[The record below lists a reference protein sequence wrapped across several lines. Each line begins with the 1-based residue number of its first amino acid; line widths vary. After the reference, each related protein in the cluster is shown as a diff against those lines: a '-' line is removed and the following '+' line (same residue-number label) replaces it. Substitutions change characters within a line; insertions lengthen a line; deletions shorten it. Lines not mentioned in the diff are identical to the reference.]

1 MSHDFDGIMR
11 VRHGS
16 PTFTARKHLPWEAD
30 RELLQS
36 ILNLA
41 PVSVFVKDRMGRL
54 QFMSS
59 AAAEFTG
66 ICPEH
71 AIGKDSSALFPADI
85 AAKVV
90 SADWMVLDTG
100 EAQSLVFE
108 DVRSGSLR
116 VYSLVERPLRDEKG
130 RMDGILGTMHDVTE
144 QWNAEQALLAVND
157 KLQGIVTAVPAAV
170 VALDLDLRVK
180 SWNPAAEQIFGWTEG
195 EVIGSYPP
203 FIPEYE
209 RELTCERMRQSLN
222 GASYFDVE
230 CRRVRKDGTQIDMRL
245 CSAPLHDAHGVIN
258 GIIGIFSDITYQKDV
273 ERALQAVNGS
283 LEDRVR
289 ERTLALEDA
298 IRRSELSRSDLEAA
312 NRELNAFT
320 VSVSHDLRGPL
331 TIISGYAR
339 AFLDHYSQRLDD
351 TGRGL
356 ISNVIWGCDRM
367 NHLINSLLRLA
378 RFSQAEMRFET
389 VDLTALAWESIQEAR
404 ELSDARLVEVQI
416 EDGMIVS
423 GDQEMLRVAID
434 NLVRNAWKFTRK
446 CPDAIIRIGRLDR
459 NPDPDGKKV
468 FFIRDNGVGFESG
481 QADTLFKAFHRLH
494 STSEFEGTGIGLA
507 TVERI
512 VLRHGGYAWAEG
524 AVDQGACI
532 YFAL

>member
-1 MSHDFDGIMR
+1 
-11 VRHGS
+11 
-16 PTFTARKHLPWEAD
+16 
-30 RELLQS
+30 
-36 ILNLA
+36 
-41 PVSVFVKDRMGRL
+41 
-54 QFMSS
+54 
-59 AAAEFTG
+59 
-66 ICPEH
+66 
-71 AIGKDSSALFPADI
+71 
-85 AAKVV
+85 
-90 SADWMVLDTG
+90 
-100 EAQSLVFE
+100 
-108 DVRSGSLR
+108 
-116 VYSLVERPLRDEKG
+116 
-130 RMDGILGTMHDVTE
+130 
-144 QWNAEQALLAVND
+144 
-157 KLQGIVTAVPAAV
+157 
-170 VALDLDLRVK
+170 
-180 SWNPAAEQIFGWTEG
+180 
-195 EVIGSYPP
+195 
-203 FIPEYE
+203 
-209 RELTCERMRQSLN
+209 
-222 GASYFDVE
+222 
-230 CRRVRKDGTQIDMRL
+230 
-245 CSAPLHDAHGVIN
+245 
-258 GIIGIFSDITYQKDV
+258 
-273 ERALQAVNGS
+273 VNGS

-446 CPDAIIRIGRLDR
+446 RPDAEIRIGQLHRD
-459 NPDPDGKKV
+459 PDPDGKKV